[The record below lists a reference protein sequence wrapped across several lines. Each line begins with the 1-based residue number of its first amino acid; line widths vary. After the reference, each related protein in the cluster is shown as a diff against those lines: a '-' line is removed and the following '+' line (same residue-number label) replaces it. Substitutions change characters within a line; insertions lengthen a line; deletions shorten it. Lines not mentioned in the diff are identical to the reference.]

1 MDTMTV
7 RVAKLDDAPAL
18 LDIYAY
24 YVKKTAISFEWEIP
38 SLEEFTAC
46 MERILSAYP
55 WLVVERSGEL
65 FGYAHASAFVGRAAY
80 AWSAETTIYLYG
92 DARGRGIGERL
103 YRTLEDV
110 LRAQGVLN
118 LNACI
123 GCTTTVEDEYL
134 TNASQRFHERCGFR
148 LVGTF
153 YDSGYKFGRWYDMIW
168 MEKILGGHT
177 ADALRV
183 TPFPELSP
191 EVLAVAGVGGVRGQG
206 GA

>member
-1 MDTMTV
+1 MDTMAV
-7 RVAKLDDAPAL
+7 RAAKLDDAPVL

-24 YVKKTAISFEWEIP
+24 YVKKTAISFEWEVP
-38 SLEEFTAC
+38 SLEEFMAR
-46 MERILSAYP
+46 MERTLSAYP

-80 AWSAETTIYLYG
+80 AWSAETTIYLHG
-92 DARGRGIGERL
+92 NARGRRIGARL
-103 YRTLEDV
+103 YQALENV
-110 LRAQGVLN
+110 LRTQGVLN

-123 GCTTTVEDEYL
+123 GCTTVEDEYL

-153 YDSGYKFGRWYDMIW
+153 HGSGYKFGRWYDMIW
-168 MEKILGGHT
+168 MEKILGNHT

-183 TPFPELSP
+183 IPFPELSP
-191 EVLAVAGVGGVRGQG
+191 DALASAGVGRVLGRMD
-206 GA
+206 A